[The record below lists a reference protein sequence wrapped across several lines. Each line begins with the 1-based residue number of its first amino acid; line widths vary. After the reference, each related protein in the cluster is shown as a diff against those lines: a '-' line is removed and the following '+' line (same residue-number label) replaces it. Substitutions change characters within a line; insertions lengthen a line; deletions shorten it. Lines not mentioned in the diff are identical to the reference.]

1 MKRELIEWIKAIVY
15 AVIIVG
21 VLNIFITTTM
31 VYSTSMYPTLIEK
44 DLLILTRHS
53 DLERGDIVSFES
65 ELEITEEDVSNLN
78 IIQKIRVD
86 EGDHKNLIK
95 RVVGAPGD
103 ELMIS
108 DGQVYINGEL
118 YEEDYLNTITT
129 GEEYIKEI
137 PDGKYFLMGDN
148 RRVSLDSRSSLIGL
162 VDEDR
167 IFGEVIFRLYPI
179 NRIGTVD

>member
-1 MKRELIEWIKAIVY
+1 MKRELIEWVKAIVY

-44 DLLILTRHS
+44 DLLILKRHS
-53 DLERGDIVSFES
+53 EIDRGDIVSFES
-65 ELEITEEDVSNLN
+65 DLEITEDDVRNLN
-78 IIQKIRVD
+78 LIQKFRVD
-86 EGDHKNLIK
+86 EGDNKNLIK
-95 RVVGAPGD
+95 RVIGEPGD

-118 YEEDYLNTITT
+118 YPEEYLNTVTT

-137 PDGKYFLMGDN
+137 PEGKYFLMGDN
-148 RRVSLDSRSSLIGL
+148 RRVSLDSRSSSIGL
-162 VDEDR
+162 VDEDK